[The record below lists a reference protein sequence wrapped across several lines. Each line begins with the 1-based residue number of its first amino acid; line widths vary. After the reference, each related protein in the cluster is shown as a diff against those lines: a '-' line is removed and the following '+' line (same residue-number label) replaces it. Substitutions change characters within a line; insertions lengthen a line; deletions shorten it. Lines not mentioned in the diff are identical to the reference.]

1 MQTLTLNRQA
11 LLALI
16 VATAFPL
23 SALAG
28 VGNVEFTTGTVNA
41 QSADGATRTL
51 SKGAEVNIGDTL
63 KTLSG
68 RMQVKFSDGGYISL
82 QPNTEFTIDEYNY
95 TGNKDGKEKGFF
107 KLVKGGLRAIT
118 GAIGKTDKE
127 NYKVST
133 PTATI
138 GIRGTEYV
146 ALQEG
151 DRLQVKVGAGAVVIQ
166 NDAGNLVLYQGQ
178 SGEVSGPTSAP
189 QQSTETPSVTAAAP
203 AGNSV
208 TETTE
213 ESSTDSIYVD
223 GNVRLDDDTLCQT
236 GDGSC
241 TDQVVTTISSTEPNV
256 LLQGGLSNIPT
267 LNSLGASA
275 VYVGSNSFS
284 FAGSTADVTESLGID
299 FSDYVA
305 FFSVTGSFS
314 SGALSGQSILVNT
327 VDSNTLSDTG
337 SLNPSTGTLTFG
349 QFSGFYGNGG
359 TPITGSASGS
369 LSSSNL
375 SQATITYLFSD
386 GSNTLAPVTTTL
398 SGVAFIPAIL
408 ETGLSGLT
416 NLNAQDAFGTYN
428 GSSSFT
434 LQGTTFSNIE
444 SMTIDFGTYT
454 ATLNVSGSGDSAGVY
469 ANHMLA
475 TLLQAQPVGSLSS
488 TGVINF
494 GTGSG
499 ELTFSS
505 LVQPVT
511 INPAGQLNSS
521 NLSQATVTYT
531 INDGSTNSSIATSN
545 MTGSLD

>member
-16 VATAFPL
+16 LATAFPL

-146 ALQEG
+146 ALQDG

-203 AGNSV
+203 GSNTV
-208 TETTE
+208 TETSE
-213 ESSTDSIYVD
+213 DSSTDSIYVD

-236 GDGSC
+236 GSGDC
-241 TDQVVTTISSTEPNV
+241 TATVIDEASNLVADFGTANSLLAGGLANIPLLGQINAVAAYTSANPNTISF
-256 LLQGGLSNIPT
+256 GGGT
-267 LNSLGASA
+267 VDVDESLFI
-275 VYVGSNSFS
+275 SFS
-284 FAGSTADVTESLGID
+284 DLTVEFEIEADNPI
-299 FSDYVA
+299 
-305 FFSVTGSFS
+305 
-314 SGALSGQSILVNT
+314 SGGTYSGQF
-327 VDSNTLSDTG
+327 LSATA
-337 SLNPSTGTLTFG
+337 N
-349 QFSGFYGNGG
+349 
-359 TPITGSASGS
+359 GS
-369 LSSSNL
+369 LSSSG
-375 SQATITYLFSD
+375 AFSFQE
-386 GSNTLAPVTTTL
+386 
-398 SGVAFIPAIL
+398 SGESTV
-408 ETGLSGLT
+408 
-416 NLNAQDAFGTYN
+416 
-428 GSSSFT
+428 SSSPGFS
-434 LQGTTFSNIE
+434 GTP
-444 SMTIDFGTYT
+444 
-454 ATLNVSGSGDSAGVY
+454 LVLSGSG
-469 ANHMLA
+469 
-475 TLLQAQPVGSLSS
+475 SL
-488 TGVINF
+488 G
-494 GTGSG
+494 
-499 ELTFSS
+499 
-505 LVQPVT
+505 
-511 INPAGQLNSS
+511 SS
-521 NLSQATVTYT
+521 NLSQATVSYTLGLTNGTTLASVSNILLDGIAFIDSPTLLQDLAQGGLVNIPALGALNAFGTYSSTSAISLMGFTGTLSEGLTVGFADLSSFLSISDGSSVFLNASGSLNADTGQIDLTPLMSSGPLTLDSASANLNSSNLSRAT
-531 INDGSTNSSIATSN
+531 INYTVSDGQAPQSVTKEIQGAIFSGGN
-545 MTGSLD
+545 